1 MAQWTLANMPNSLD
15 GKTYIITGTSSGIG
29 TVMAYELAKRGAIVI
44 GANRN
49 VPKSIDAIKA
59 LHPSNEMLANFKPL
73 ELDVSS
79 LASIRQFSEKV
90 MSDEAILHID
100 GLILNA
106 GIMGIPERRLSVDG
120 LEMQMATNVVGHH
133 LLTSLL
139 MNKLLAAPKS
149 VIISTSSG
157 ASNQIKHKETWD
169 DLNSEKSYDPW
180 EVYAMTKIA
189 ACQFRDGLLER
200 MKEAEVQSTVH
211 VIATHPGV
219 TSTPLFDEAKGVL
232 GSLFRFFRSTIMM
245 NSEQGALS
253 SLKALV
259 DESVPNGSFVG
270 PGGIAGMFGNPK
282 VVDTFNPKFTLDPKL
297 RAKLW
302 DYCDKITG
310 ATWFK

>member
-1 MAQWTLANMPNSLD
+1 MAQWTLADMPNSLE
-15 GKTYIITGTSSGIG
+15 GKTYIVTGTSSGIG
-29 TVMAYELAKRGAIVI
+29 TVMAYELAKRGAVVI

-59 LHPSNEMLANFKPL
+59 SHPNNEMLASFKPL

-79 LASIRQFSEKV
+79 IASVKQFSEKI
-90 MSDEAILHID
+90 MSDNTIHHID

-139 MNKLLAAPKS
+139 MKKLLAAPQS
-149 VIISTSSG
+149 IVISTSSG
-157 ASNQIKHKETWD
+157 ASNQIKHKATWD

-180 EVYAMTKIA
+180 EVYSMTKIA

-200 MKEAEVQSTVH
+200 MKEADLSSSVH

-219 TSTPLFDEAKGVL
+219 TSTPLFDEAKGAI
-232 GSLFRFFRSTIMM
+232 GMLFRFFRSTIMM
-245 NSEQGALS
+245 KSEQGALS

-259 DESVPNGSFVG
+259 DETVPNGGFVG
-270 PGGIAGMFGNPK
+270 PGGMAGMFGNPK
-282 VVDTFNPKFTLDPKL
+282 VVDTFNPKFTLDPRL

-302 DYCDKITG
+302 DYCDNVTG

>member
-1 MAQWTLANMPNSLD
+1 
-15 GKTYIITGTSSGIG
+15 
-29 TVMAYELAKRGAIVI
+29 
-44 GANRN
+44 
-49 VPKSIDAIKA
+49 
-59 LHPSNEMLANFKPL
+59 MLASFRPF

-79 LASIRQFSEKV
+79 LASVRKFSEKV
-90 MSDEAILHID
+90 MKDDSIPHID

-120 LEMQMATNVVGHH
+120 FEMQMATNVIGHH

-139 MNKLLAAPKS
+139 MEKLLAAPKA
-149 VIISTSSG
+149 IIVSTSSG
-157 ASNQIKHKETWD
+157 ASKQIKHKSSWD

-180 EVYAMTKIA
+180 EVYSLTKIA

-200 MKEAEVQSTVH
+200 LKNSAIDSDMK
-211 VIATHPGV
+211 VIASHPGV

-232 GSLFRFFRSTIMM
+232 GTIFRFFRSTIMM
-245 NSEQGALS
+245 NAEQGALS
-253 SLKALV
+253 SLKAVV
-259 DESVPNGSFVG
+259 DETVPNGSFVG

-302 DYCDKITG
+302 DYCDKVTG